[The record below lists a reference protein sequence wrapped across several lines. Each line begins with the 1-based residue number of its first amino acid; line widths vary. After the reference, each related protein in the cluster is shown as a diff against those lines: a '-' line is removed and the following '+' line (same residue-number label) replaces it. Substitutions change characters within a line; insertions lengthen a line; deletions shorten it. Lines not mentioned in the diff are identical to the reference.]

1 MKTKTVNSF
10 LQISFTIAGLMLL
23 AGSSFAQ
30 QKSEEKTNAKK
41 TITIHVTKDV
51 DGHTTVIDTTI
62 VTTEDFDADAF
73 LQEKGVLKEVPEDGR
88 NVERRIIIRH
98 PGEQEFNWSDK
109 DGNLPDTINFNADK
123 LIILD
128 DKFDK
133 SVPPPH
139 HRGMQFRYKYDNPQ
153 AFPPMRGP
161 QFEDMMEDMLK
172 TFGLEDVMPFGEM
185 KQVVV
190 KKKNHGKKVIIT
202 FEDREGGSS
211 EKSQGNK
218 NEEKIIIYRNG
229 EQGMAP
235 QNEEHI
241 IIEGQNGEKTVI
253 TKNVETNGTQKTI
266 TVKADVDK
274 SAPVNQE
281 KQVIIIK
288 EEKSK

>member
-10 LQISFTIAGLMLL
+10 LLISFTIAGFILL
-23 AGSSFAQ
+23 SASSFAQ
-30 QKSEEKTNAKK
+30 QKSEDQPNAKK

-62 VTTEDFDADAF
+62 VTTGDFDADAF

-98 PGEQEFNWSDK
+98 PGEKEFSWSDK
-109 DGNLPDTINFNADK
+109 GGNVPDTINFNGDK

-128 DKFDK
+128 DNFDK

-139 HRGMQFRYKYDNPQ
+139 HRGMQFRHNYNNPPT
-153 AFPPMRGP
+153 FPPMQGP

-218 NEEKIIIYRNG
+218 KEEKVIIYRNG

-235 QNEEHI
+235 QNEEHY

-253 TKNVETNGTQKTI
+253 TKNVETKGTQKII
-266 TVKADVDK
+266 TVKADVDD
-274 SAPVNQE
+274 SIPVKQE
-281 KQVIIIK
+281 KHIIIIQ
-288 EEKSK
+288 EDKSK